1 MAIRKKV
8 IQSIDH
14 VKKVTSQGTGG
25 RSRRIK
31 ISTKHMNKN
40 KKRSYKKYRGQGRW
54 MVYGLL
60 FYLCCSV
67 VMGQV

>member
-1 MAIRKKV
+1 MALRIKV

-14 VKKVTSQGTGG
+14 VKKSTSQGTGG

-40 KKRSYKKYRGQGRW
+40 KKRSYKSYRGQGRW
-54 MVYGLL
+54 
-60 FYLCCSV
+60 
-67 VMGQV
+67 